1 MKLQNRVAIFVSIMG
16 LSLLACQ
23 PVFAIGWQ
31 EVLIVFAL
39 LAFLIGPPLYN
50 LYRRWEK
57 FKSDI
62 KPKKKK

>member
-1 MKLQNRVAIFVSIMG
+1 MNQHKRLIILVSVLG

-31 EVLIVFAL
+31 EVLFVFAL

-57 FKSDI
+57 FKSDL
-62 KPKKKK
+62 KPKNKK

>member
-1 MKLQNRVAIFVSIMG
+1 MNQPKRLVIFISVLG

-23 PVFAIGWQ
+23 PVFAVGWQ

-57 FKSDI
+57 FKADI
-62 KPKKKK
+62 KPKNKK

>member
-1 MKLQNRVAIFVSIMG
+1 MNLHKRLAIFVSILG

-31 EVLIVFAL
+31 EVLIVFVL

-50 LYRRWEK
+50 LYQRWEK

-62 KPKKKK
+62 KPRKKK